1 MNNLKP
7 YVELECEDLEIIQ
20 SKIYDFLLNDTELI
34 SSGAKNWQFLD
45 TKKLITS
52 IPELVKF
59 FLKNKLYVQNASV
72 TILYEDLMLHI
83 DTLPMIAKINIPIRN
98 TQGWVNRWYDLSND
112 EIAKLPHI
120 KNPFGDEQESVSGLV
135 IAELKLAAELHDM
148 NKAIAFH
155 SRIPHNVIN
164 LTATELPR
172 IVASFTFVNQPTHL
186 LK

>member
-7 YVELECEDLEIIQ
+7 YVELECEDLENIQ
-20 SKIYDFLLNDTELI
+20 SKIYNFLLNDTELI
-34 SSGAKNWQFLD
+34 SSNAKNWQFLD

-72 TILYEDLMLHI
+72 TILYEDLPLHV

-98 TQGWVNRWYDLSND
+98 TQGWVNRWYEYSDA
-112 EIAKLPHI
+112 EISKLPRM
-120 KNPFGDEQESVSGLV
+120 KNPFGDDQEDVSILN
-135 IAELKLAAELHDM
+135 IEDLKLAAELYDM
-148 NKAIAFH
+148 DKVIAFH
-155 SRIPHNVIN
+155 SRIPHNVIK
-164 LTATELPR
+164 LTQTTLPR
-172 IVASFTFVNQPTHL
+172 IVASFTFISQPLHL

>member
-45 TKKLITS
+45 TKKLMTS

-72 TILYEDLMLHI
+72 TLLSEDLLLHI

-98 TQGWVNRWYDLSND
+98 TKGWVNRWYELSNN
-112 EIAKLPHI
+112 EIAKLSRI

-135 IAELKLAAELHDM
+135 IDDLKLATELHDM
-148 NKAIAFH
+148 SKAIVFN

-172 IVASFTFVNQPTHL
+172 IVASFTFVNQPIHL